1 MNIRS
6 LMRIAGQDCTQAEA
20 LKAAAAAESYI
31 FAYCGIRE
39 LPCALE
45 RIALSMAA
53 ALLRQPGAVSADE
66 SAGVKSVKVGDT
78 QVEFGSAGEDA
89 VMAVCRGYNEI
100 LNRYRRIRW
109 S

>member
-6 LMRIAGQDCTQAEA
+6 LMRIAGEDCAESDA
-20 LKAAAAAESYI
+20 LWAAALAEDYI
-31 FAYCGIRE
+31 RAYCGVCG

-53 ALLRQPGAVSADE
+53 ALLRGNVSKSGAAV
-66 SAGVKSVKVGDT
+66 GVESVKVGDT
-78 QVEFGSAGEDA
+78 QVDFGSRDADAALA
-89 VMAVCRGYNEI
+89 VMRGYDDI

-109 S
+109 Q